1 MKWEKEKSEVRDLP
15 SAKKIILIV
24 FAIVLVFIA
33 ILLFVQPPQ
42 LSKLSVSETVL
53 VDNNGY
59 PSVKIVFEAKK
70 YPIVFKL
77 FTSEGELVDTRIVG
91 EGEKITYL
99 SLVGINPKKNMVSQK
114 SFTVKAYYG
123 NEEVY
128 SASLQVNG
136 VKPKLTWAE
145 NPVTGEASILGLSIK
160 TIRFKVK
167 NEGDVPLYIDT
178 LSPDFKV
185 YFKDEAVPATVDD
198 IVVTPGGEA
207 LVEAKPLIILYELT
221 STNSIKIRVVDSEL
235 KYDIQPPSPR
245 VEILSLGTKP
255 LFGNIVS
262 LENLTVKIENT
273 WNLPI
278 NAGWAEISINGEKT
292 GNYLDFEI
300 KPGETVNVTHN
311 LILLSSEEGK
321 VVMVEYKL
329 GSTIVPKSFVVP

>member
-1 MKWEKEKSEVRDLP
+1 VEKEKSEVKYLP
-15 SAKKIILIV
+15 SAKKIILTI
-24 FAIVLVFIA
+24 FAIVLIFIA
-33 ILLFVQPPQ
+33 MILFTQPPQ
-42 LSKLSVSETVL
+42 IPKLSVSETIL

-59 PSVKIVFEAKK
+59 PSVKIIFEARK

-91 EGEKITYL
+91 EGEKVAYL
-99 SLVGINPKKNMVSQK
+99 SLVGINPKKNMVGQK

-128 SASLQVNG
+128 SASLQVNR

-145 NPVTGEASILGLSIK
+145 NPITGEASTLGLNIK
-160 TIRFKVK
+160 TIRFKVE
-167 NEGDVPLYIDT
+167 NEGDVPLYINT

-207 LVEAKPLIILYELT
+207 LVEAKPLITIYELT
-221 STNSIKIRVVDSEL
+221 STNSIKIRVVSSEL

-255 LFGNIVS
+255 LFGNTVS
-262 LENLTVKIENT
+262 LENLTVRIENT

-278 NAGWAEISINGEKT
+278 NAGWAEIFVNGEKT
-292 GNYLDFEI
+292 SNYLNFEI
-300 KPGETVNVTHN
+300 KPGETVNATYDM
-311 LILLSSEEGK
+311 ILLSAEKGET
-321 VVMVEYKL
+321 VLVEYKL
-329 GSTIVPKSFVVP
+329 GSAQTSKSFLIP